1 MVSIWFPL
9 IYNAHHVS
17 HLLSFH
23 FTFLLPCRTQHS
35 GGRSPWAV
43 FRPRAI
49 SDHGCRRGGGSI
61 DGYLQID
68 WYIWY
73 MTYVYIYMHSIY
85 CYMGVWELYRSQLH
99 ICREREKERV
109 RTLLS
114 AFAVCLHINMRYDGD
129 MQCMFVLLCWNQ
141 CLLLS
146 AASRHVRG
154 SKGGRIG
161 ADRPKLRGMSLEW
174 KWLSGSSWI
183 WRFAYFFTKEFTSS
197 YQIIWTAISY
207 KL

>member
-73 MTYVYIYMHSIY
+73 MTYVYIYICTVYTVIWEYGNYTGPNSIFA
-85 CYMGVWELYRSQLH
+85 E
-99 ICREREKERV
+99 RERKKEWEPCCQRLRYV
-109 RTLLS
+109 YTSICDMMAICSACLYFFVETNVCSFQQLLVMS
-114 AFAVCLHINMRYDGD
+114 VAQKAEELARIAQSSGACP
-129 MQCMFVLLCWNQ
+129 WN
-141 CLLLS
+141 
-146 AASRHVRG
+146 G
-154 SKGGRIG
+154 
-161 ADRPKLRGMSLEW
+161 
-174 KWLSGSSWI
+174 SGSVVRPESGALLI
-183 WRFAYFFTKEFTSS
+183 FSPRNSHHH
-197 YQIIWTAISY
+197 IR
-207 KL
+207 

>member
-9 IYNAHHVS
+9 IYNAIHVS

-23 FTFLLPCRTQHS
+23 FTFPLPCRTQHS

-85 CYMGVWELYRSQLH
+85 CYMGIWELYRSQLH
-99 ICREREKERV
+99 ICREREIEWERERV

-114 AFAVCLHINMRYDGD
+114 AY
-129 MQCMFVLLCWNQ
+129 CMFFFVCGTLTHQYAIWWRY
-141 CLLLS
+141 
-146 AASRHVRG
+146 AVHVRG

-183 WRFAYFFTKEFTSS
+183 WRFAYFFTKEFASS
-197 YQIIWTAISY
+197 YKII
-207 KL
+207 

>member
-73 MTYVYIYMHSIY
+73 MTYVYIYIYMHSIY

-99 ICREREKERV
+99 ICRERERKSENLVVSVCGMFTHQYAIWWRYAV
-109 RTLLS
+109 HVCTSLLKPMS
-114 AFAVCLHINMRYDGD
+114 APFSSFSSCPWLKRRKNWRGSPKAQGHVLGMEVA
-129 MQCMFVLLCWNQ
+129 QWFVLNLALC
-141 CLLLS
+141 L
-146 AASRHVRG
+146 
-154 SKGGRIG
+154 
-161 ADRPKLRGMSLEW
+161 
-174 KWLSGSSWI
+174 
-183 WRFAYFFTKEFTSS
+183 FFH
-197 YQIIWTAISY
+197 QGIHIIISDNMNRY